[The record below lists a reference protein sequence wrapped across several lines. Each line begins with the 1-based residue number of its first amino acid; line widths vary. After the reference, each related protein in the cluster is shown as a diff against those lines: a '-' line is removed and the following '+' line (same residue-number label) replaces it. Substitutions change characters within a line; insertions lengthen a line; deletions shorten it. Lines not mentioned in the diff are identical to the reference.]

1 MSAYIDVV
9 KTDKKY
15 TGNVVIKITPQVEDS
30 TPSYFSIR
38 EPDSG
43 LNVQTPHNKSVVALT
58 LNPTQID
65 LRKVSTTISS
75 FSFRIL
81 DKDEI
86 ITSLVGGDAA
96 DLIGA
101 EVRIYLGRSN
111 VAMDFADYFELPVTY
126 ITKCEHGD
134 SSYVFN
140 SSEQTERMAKPIYA
154 FKSALGVDI
163 LAATT
168 TWTMRDDITDAPESG
183 FLKVDNEFVSYSG
196 KDLVNN
202 RFTGVIRGELNSTPA
217 AHTANTDC
225 VLVETVTDNPL
236 NIILKI
242 LISNG
247 GGGTYDT
254 LQDGLGIDAALIDI
268 AGIEALR
275 DELFLDVEYTLSIYE
290 VESALRFI
298 ENELLMPNGL
308 RFTNSIDSKV
318 TLAILDKAR
327 FVEETDVIDEDTIT
341 KFPKWTIDGTKV
353 TNIIEVRW
361 NYSEGTDTWQNRDVF
376 RNEDS
381 IALYGAQK
389 PLKFDFK
396 GIKLSL
402 DGQALVDDFGSRLL
416 ARLSTPT
423 PEIQITT
430 QIDKSLQTIGDKAYL
445 VSSKIP
451 APDGTLN
458 FASDLEIVSRAINQT
473 SGDVTL
479 KLAFTSFTTIRSGFI
494 APSDLI
500 TSTVS
505 QRKVNVVAGRASKYL
520 VGWYMRLWDE
530 VNQVYC
536 DDAPNKIVGF
546 ETDTSYLLTED
557 GDYLVTEDG
566 ERLITEESSTED
578 SIIFEN
584 DWTTPIT
591 SPNNYRIRFADYD
604 DVITSQKRYG
614 FVSEE
619 TGLDFADGKPS
630 YKVTY

>member
-15 TGNVVIKITPQVEDS
+15 TGNVVIKITPQIEDAAA
-30 TPSYFSIR
+30 SYFSIR
-38 EPDSG
+38 QPDSG
-43 LNVQTPHNKSVVALT
+43 LNIQTPHNKSVAALI

-86 ITSLVGGDAA
+86 ITTLVGGDAA

-111 VAMDFADYFELPVTY
+111 EAMAFSDYFELPVTY
-126 ITKCEHGD
+126 ITKCEHND
-134 SSYVFN
+134 NSYVFS
-140 SSEQTERMAKPIYA
+140 SSEQTERMAKPIFT

-163 LAATT
+163 LAGTT
-168 TWTMRDDITDAPESG
+168 IWTMRDDIADAPTTG
-183 FLKVDNEFVSYSG
+183 FLKVDDEFVSYTG

-202 RFTGVIRGELNSTPA
+202 RFTGVVRGELGSTPV
-217 AHTANTDC
+217 AHSANADC
-225 VLVETVTDNPL
+225 IQVQTVTDNPL
-236 NIILKI
+236 NIILKV

-247 GGGTYDT
+247 GGGSYDT
-254 LQDGLGIDAALIDI
+254 LQDGLGITASLIDV
-268 AGIEALR
+268 AGIESLR
-275 DELFLDVEYTLSIYE
+275 DELFLGVQFTLSIYD
-290 VESALRFI
+290 VDSALKFL
-298 ENELLMPNGL
+298 ETELLMPNGL
-308 RFTNSIDSKV
+308 RFTTSSDSKV
-318 TLAILDKAR
+318 TLAILDKAQ

-341 KFPKWTIDGTKV
+341 KFPKWSIDGSKV

-361 NYSEGTDTWQNRDVF
+361 NYVEGTDTWQNRDVF
-376 RNEDS
+376 RNDDS
-381 IALYGAQK
+381 IDLYGAQK

-402 DGQALVDDFGSRLL
+402 GGQALVDDFGTRLL

-423 PEIQITT
+423 PEIQVST

-451 APDGTLN
+451 APDGSLN

-473 SGDVTL
+473 SGDVTF
-479 KLAFTSFTTIRSGFI
+479 KLAFTSFTTIRSAFI
-494 APSDLI
+494 SPSDLI
-500 TSTVS
+500 TSAVS
-505 QRKVNVVAGRASKYL
+505 QSKVNITAGRTSRYM
-520 VGWYMRLWDE
+520 VGWYMRLWD
-530 VNQVYC
+530 VAAQAYC
-536 DDAPNKIVGF
+536 ADAPNKITGF
-546 ETDTSYLLTED
+546 ELGSRYLITEG
-557 GDYLVTEDG
+557 GDYLITEEGD
-566 ERLITEESSTED
+566 RLITEEASTED

-584 DWTTPIT
+584 AWTTPIT
-591 SPNNYRIRFADYD
+591 GPNNYRLRFADYD
-604 DVITSQKRYG
+604 DAITSQKRYA
-614 FVSEE
+614 FISEE

>member
-1 MSAYIDVV
+1 MSTYVESV
-9 KTDKKY
+9 KTEKKY
-15 TGNVVIKITPQVEDS
+15 MGNVVIKITPQIEDA

-43 LNVQTPHNKSVVALT
+43 LNVQTPHNKSVMALT

-101 EVRIYLGRSN
+101 EVRVYLGRSN

-134 SSYVFN
+134 SSYVFS
-140 SSEQTERMAKPIYA
+140 SSEQTERMAKPIYT
-154 FKSALGVDI
+154 FQSALAVDI

-168 TWTMRDDITDAPESG
+168 IWTMRDDITDAPETG
-183 FLKVDNEFVSYSG
+183 FLKVDSEFVSYSG

-217 AHTANTDC
+217 AHAANSDC
-225 VLVETVTDNPL
+225 VLVETITDNPL

-242 LISNG
+242 LVSNG
-247 GGGTYDT
+247 GGGVYDT
-254 LQDGLGIDAALIDI
+254 LQDGLGIDENLIDVT
-268 AGIEALR
+268 GIEALR
-275 DELFLDVEYTLSIYE
+275 DELFLDVEYTLSIYS
-290 VESALRFI
+290 VDSALKFL
-298 ENELLMPNGL
+298 ETELLMPNNL
-308 RFTNSIDSKV
+308 RLTNSVDSKV
-318 TLAILDKAR
+318 TLAVLDKAR

-361 NYSEGTDTWQNRDVF
+361 NFSEGMNVWQNRDVY
-376 RNEDS
+376 RDEDS
-381 IALYGAQK
+381 ISIYGAQK

-396 GIKLSL
+396 GVKLSQ
-402 DGQALVDDFGSRLL
+402 DGQALVDDFAQRLL
-416 ARLSTPT
+416 ARLATPT

-430 QIDKSLQTIGDKAYL
+430 QIDKSLQTIGDKTYL

-458 FASDLEIVSRAINQT
+458 FASDVEIISRAINQT
-473 SGDVTL
+473 SGDVTF

-505 QRKVNVVAGRASKYL
+505 QKKINVAAGRTSQYL

-546 ETDTSYLLTED
+546 EIDSSYILSQD
-557 GDYLVTEDG
+557 GDYLTDQDG
-566 ERLITEESSTED
+566 NRFISEQSSTED

-604 DVITSQKRYG
+604 DVIASQKRYG
-614 FVSEE
+614 FISEA